1 MRWKEESQAGK
12 DLLAGKYLP
21 GKCLYLTGNHQAP
34 QENIGIT
41 HTITVAATLGT
52 SGQGSRSSSGLR
64 GHGTSGRGTSTW
76 PCVWAVCCIRDA
88 L

>member
-12 DLLAGKYLP
+12 DLLAGKYLA

-41 HTITVAATLGT
+41 HPITVAATLGT
-52 SGQGSRSSSGLR
+52 SGQGSRSSPGPR

-76 PCVWAVCCIRDA
+76 PCAWAVCCIRDA